1 MFQCVSGCRWGAG
14 INVTATAL
22 LYRKDT
28 NQMKQT
34 NRRSMTI
41 LFLTMFIVMV
51 GFGVIMPI
59 LPFYAE
65 SMGATATDLGL
76 LFAAYSIVQFF
87 FSPIWGQMSD
97 RVGRKPM
104 ILLGLVGFALSFVL
118 FGLANSLTMLF
129 VARIL
134 GGVLS
139 AATLPTVMAY
149 IADTTDTK
157 SRGGG
162 MGVLGA
168 AMGMGITFGP
178 VIGGY
183 LSEISA
189 ALPFYFSAALA
200 LAVACFAAFFLPESR
215 PKAAQL
221 AARQST
227 VRRGP
232 LGNLAD
238 VWTALLGPI
247 GFILILAFLA
257 SFASANLEGT
267 FALFSEE
274 HLGFGASQM
283 GLLFGI
289 MGVIMALT
297 QAFLV
302 GPFINNWGEERM
314 IKIGLISSA
323 VGYICL
329 LFTYDMLSVAV
340 VMGVMGIGN
349 AALRPAVNSLAS
361 KRSAADQQGAVM
373 GIVNSY
379 NSLGRIF
386 GPIMGGFIFDL
397 LGYQWPYIT
406 GGVLFLLIWGLSIV
420 LFNRDQ
426 RSGDSLVTVE
436 AGASSD

>member
-1 MFQCVSGCRWGAG
+1 
-14 INVTATAL
+14 
-22 LYRKDT
+22 
-28 NQMKQT
+28 
-34 NRRSMTI
+34 MTI

-65 SMGATATDLGL
+65 NMGATATDLGL
-76 LFAAYSIVQFF
+76 LFAAYSVVQFL

-104 ILLGLVGFALSFVL
+104 IVLGLVGFALSFVL
-118 FGLANSLTMLF
+118 FGLANSLAMLF

-134 GGVLS
+134 GGILS

-183 LSEISA
+183 LGDINA
-189 ALPFYFSAALA
+189 ALPFYFAAGLGF
-200 LAVACFAAFFLPESR
+200 AVAIFAAFLLPESR
-215 PKAAQL
+215 SKAAQM
-221 AARQST
+221 AARQNPNN
-227 VRRGP
+227 RRGP
-232 LGNLAD
+232 MGNLAD
-238 VWTALLGPI
+238 VGKALLGPI
-247 GFILILAFLA
+247 GFILLLAFLA

-267 FALFSEE
+267 FALFSEA
-274 HLGFGASQM
+274 HLGFDASQM
-283 GLLFGI
+283 GLLFGV
-289 MGVIMALT
+289 MGIVMALT

-302 GPFINNWGEERM
+302 GPFINRWGEQRM
-314 IKIGLISSA
+314 IQIGLISSA
-323 VGYICL
+323 IGFICL
-329 LFTYDMLSVAV
+329 LFTYDMLSMVVVMA
-340 VMGVMGIGN
+340 VMGVGN

-361 KRSAADQQGAVM
+361 KRSSADQQGAVM
-373 GIVNSY
+373 GVVNSY

-386 GPIMGGFIFDL
+386 GPILGGFIFDA

-406 GGVLFLLIWGLSIV
+406 GGILFLFIWVLSFS
-420 LFNRDQ
+420 LFRRNQDP
-426 RSGDSLVTVE
+426 VE
-436 AGASSD
+436 SAFAAEATASAD

>member
-1 MFQCVSGCRWGAG
+1 MQ
-14 INVTATAL
+14 T
-22 LYRKDT
+22 
-28 NQMKQT
+28 T

-41 LFLTMFIVMV
+41 LFFTMFIIMV

-65 SMGATATDLGL
+65 SMGATATHLGL

-87 FSPIWGQMSD
+87 FAPFWGQMSD
-97 RVGRKPM
+97 RMGRKPM
-104 ILLGLVGFALSFVL
+104 ILLGLIGFSLSFVL
-118 FGLANSLTMLF
+118 FGLANSLAMLF

-149 IADTTDTK
+149 IADTTDVK

-183 LSEISA
+183 LGEINA

-200 LAVACFAAFFLPESR
+200 LAVAVFAAFMLPETRS
-215 PKAAQL
+215 KAAQF
-221 AARQST
+221 AARQT
-227 VRRGP
+227 PNHRRGP
-232 LGNLAD
+232 LGNLTA
-238 VWTALLGPI
+238 VWAALLGPI

-267 FALFSEE
+267 FALFSEA
-274 HLGFGASQM
+274 HLGFGESQM
-283 GLLFGI
+283 GLLFGV

-302 GPFINNWGEERM
+302 GRLINSWGEQRM
-314 IKIGLISSA
+314 IQIGLISSA
-323 VGYICL
+323 IGYICL
-329 LFTYDMLSVAV
+329 LFTYDLLSVAV
-340 VMGVMGIGN
+340 VMGIMGVGN

-361 KRSAADQQGAVM
+361 KRSSADQQGAVM

-386 GPIMGGFIFDL
+386 GPILGGFIFDV
-397 LGYQWPYIT
+397 LGYQWPYIV
-406 GGVLFLLIWGLSIV
+406 GGVLFCLIWGLSIF
-420 LFNRDQ
+420 LFNRNQQTDD
-426 RSGDSLVTVE
+426 RTVPVE
-436 AGASSD
+436 GVASAD